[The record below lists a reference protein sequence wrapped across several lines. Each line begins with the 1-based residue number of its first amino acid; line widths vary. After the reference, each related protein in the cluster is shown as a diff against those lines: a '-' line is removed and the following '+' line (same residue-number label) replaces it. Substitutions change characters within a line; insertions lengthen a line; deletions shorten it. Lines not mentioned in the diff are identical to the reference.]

1 MARPCRLSG
10 RAPCAGSGGT
20 GVGVKAPWRARV
32 AIIGAVALTLS
43 SACSSSRDSA
53 ADETAH
59 ENTPLVTQRLDDSTL
74 WTAKDGTVELAVHI
88 VPASPLVGQET
99 VAFLEAVDRR
109 GGLSSIVI
117 IWGDEAETP
126 FPGDLIVDCA
136 AGARTPSDDEK
147 DARDR
152 RREVHVYAEP
162 GEYRITAVAIGAGCG
177 YSNRALIERTLM
189 IAHETETASSGT

>member
-1 MARPCRLSG
+1 MSSLG
-10 RAPCAGSGGT
+10 RVPCAGSGGI
-20 GVGVKAPWRARV
+20 GVEVKAPWRVRV
-32 AIIGAVALTLS
+32 AVVAAVALTLS
-43 SACSSSRDSA
+43 SACSSSRDNA

-59 ENTPLVTQRLDDSTL
+59 ENTPLVTQRLDGSIL
-74 WTAKDGTVELAVHI
+74 WTAKDGSVELAVQI

-99 VAFLEAVDRR
+99 VAVLEAVDRR

-117 IWGDEAETP
+117 VWGDEADSP

-136 AGARTPSDDEK
+136 AGARTPSEEEK

-177 YSNRALIERTLM
+177 YSNRALIERTLT
-189 IAHETETASSGT
+189 IPHETETVDGGT